1 MLFHLQRAMIID
13 CPHSDPHWMYVFEGG
28 GIEVI
33 LNTARKTL
41 ELHDED
47 NEGFNSYSSMENITH
62 SFISQDIP
70 TIYFQSY
77 EIRYIGGYTKWSFL
91 RKILR
96 WNMLRIIFSIWKI
109 YEHAIHFSGFL
120 WGQRYEKYRINFVTR
135 KEIFDIEVI
144 CLSIGKLFP
153 FQIILIS
160 RVTNFSRQNPY
171 AVNLNSHCTFS

>member
-1 MLFHLQRAMIID
+1 
-13 CPHSDPHWMYVFEGG
+13 MYVFEGG

-96 WNMLRIIFSIWKI
+96 
-109 YEHAIHFSGFL
+109 
-120 WGQRYEKYRINFVTR
+120 
-135 KEIFDIEVI
+135 
-144 CLSIGKLFP
+144 
-153 FQIILIS
+153 
-160 RVTNFSRQNPY
+160 
-171 AVNLNSHCTFS
+171 